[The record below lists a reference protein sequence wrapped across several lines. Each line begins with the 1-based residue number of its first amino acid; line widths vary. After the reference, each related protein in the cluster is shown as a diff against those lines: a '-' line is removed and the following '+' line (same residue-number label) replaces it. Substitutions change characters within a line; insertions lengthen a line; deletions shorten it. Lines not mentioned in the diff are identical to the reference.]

1 MMDFLCYDWADSDI
15 ENICIEYDHAKL
27 LIFNDSCQKRLYVD
41 CYGFAGINNLC
52 MWDDTIILSA
62 HVRSVFRS
70 DNDFVRN
77 LYATYNENQD
87 YGGRSLKNGLLEL
100 KIELVNG
107 IVFSMYCQKIEVTED
122 NT

>member
-1 MMDFLCYDWADSDI
+1 MEFSNYDWADSDI

-27 LIFNDSCQKRLYVD
+27 MIFNDSCRKRLSVD

-52 MWDDTIILSA
+52 MWDDTIILST
-62 HVRSVFRS
+62 HVRTVSRS
-70 DNDFVRN
+70 DNEFARN
-77 LYATYNENQD
+77 LFATYNDEKD

-107 IVFSMYCQKIEVTED
+107 IAFSLYCQKIEVTED
-122 NT
+122 NS